1 MKIIFNILYWI
12 AIVIIGLNLG
22 KLLAMGM
29 FKIVMWSG
37 IYPYLEKFFS
47 LIVI

>member
-22 KLLAMGM
+22 KLLGMGM
-29 FKIVMWSG
+29 FKLVMWSG
-37 IYPYLEKFFS
+37 IYPYLEKFFNW
-47 LIVI
+47 IVF